1 MLLHE
6 WCRMKKLNSAM
17 ILICNFLAAT
27 LLWWSSFISSWV
39 EIELPGDPNV
49 LVSALFMDC
58 SGKMMCWMPKHK
70 STNFILGGISMISA
84 LLLSFCLKFL
94 LLTFPQLFPETQK
107 RYIFCASICIV
118 TGTFVFFSLLMHYI
132 QILEVSWG
140 PDPTEVTSKFP
151 YFINSFSY
159 ALFLLSEKV

>member
-58 SGKMMCWMPKHK
+58 SA
-70 STNFILGGISMISA
+70 NFILGGISMISA

-140 PDPTEVTSKFP
+140 PDPTKVTSKFP

>member
-1 MLLHE
+1 MKLTVSGQVFLEVGFRDRGDQRPDLLCPNGIARFFDADRKGPGPGAYNLTQAMLLHE

-39 EIELPGDPNV
+39 EIELPGDPNA

-70 STNFILGGISMISA
+70 SRALCLCNSWCCGALRVLTSQPSHMDTIS
-84 LLLSFCLKFL
+84 
-94 LLTFPQLFPETQK
+94 
-107 RYIFCASICIV
+107 
-118 TGTFVFFSLLMHYI
+118 
-132 QILEVSWG
+132 
-140 PDPTEVTSKFP
+140 
-151 YFINSFSY
+151 
-159 ALFLLSEKV
+159 SEKTKLIQAEE